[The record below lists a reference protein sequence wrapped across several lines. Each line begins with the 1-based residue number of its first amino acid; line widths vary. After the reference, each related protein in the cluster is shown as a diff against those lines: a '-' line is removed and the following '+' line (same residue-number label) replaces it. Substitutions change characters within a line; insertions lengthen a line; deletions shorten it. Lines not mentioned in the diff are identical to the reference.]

1 MTLDEFEQ
9 NLEVNL
15 NNLQNLLETGD
26 YKPLSVV
33 RIYKDKGNGTKRSI
47 GIPVVRDKVVQQA
60 LLSALSP
67 IFESEFLDCS
77 FAYRPGRSALN
88 AIDMLVALVKEGYK
102 WVLDGDIENFF
113 DSIDHDLLISFVAED
128 VTDTRVLKLIEALLN
143 ARVFDNMS
151 IHEEYL
157 GITQGSVISPLL
169 ANIFLHRFDQAI
181 TAKGYHLIRY
191 ADDFVVLEDTQEK
204 IGKALADTAATLRV
218 LKLNLNEKK
227 TKLIPIREGFVFLGY
242 YIDANGKGPGK
253 KAIGA
258 ISQKLHDIAQA
269 GKRRNISDRIED
281 LKQSIRGWSSYY
293 HTCRGIEPENQIALI
308 ALIEMS
314 LELDDEENA
323 KKLLSKRKN
332 FTIDLA
338 DIWYRLGHLAQTLGL
353 REEAL
358 DNFSHALALVPD
370 HFQAKESMKQLQ
382 LVDENVYASIERLKK
397 LIHFCPD
404 LAQPYRDLA
413 FCYAELGEY
422 GLAQESYQKA
432 EKLDLHVEPE
442 EQPITA
448 LPTPAEP
455 PQPLSFS
462 DDDVSLFASLFR
474 GRVDFFAYQW
484 VDDKGRRGFYPV
496 NRSLSAEELTNH
508 LRGKKTLGLYLL
520 DDEDRVSLAVIDI
533 DISQKA
539 LLEYAKDEQETKK
552 LHLLTHHDAIRIA
565 SVCDDLKLPVLI
577 EDSGYKGRH
586 LWFFFDSPLAA
597 KLARSLLKF
606 IAERAGKP
614 SSGIH
619 WEIFPNYDRLKGKG
633 YGPLIKLPLGIH
645 KRTNRRCIFLDREG
659 SPLPEQMVALS
670 QVSQI
675 SQQNVEEILLT
686 YRVKSRAAPQKKAV
700 ESPLV
705 QSVLSGC
712 NVIKYLVNKAK
723 ETHYLNNSE
732 RVTLLY
738 TFGHLGQEGKEFL
751 HKVISNCIN

>member
-1 MTLDEFEQ
+1 MNDHTLWERVCSYQNLRLAWTKVKEKGGGPGVDHMTLDEFEQ

-15 NNLQNLLETGD
+15 NTLQNLLETGD
-26 YKPLSVV
+26 YKPLPVV
-33 RIYKDKGNGTKRSI
+33 RIYRDKGNGTKRSI

-60 LLSALSP
+60 LLSVLSP
-67 IFESEFLDCS
+67 IFEPEFLDCS
-77 FAYRPGRSALN
+77 FAYRLGRSALN
-88 AIDMLVALVKEGYK
+88 AIDMLVALIKEGYK
-102 WVLDGDIENFF
+102 WVLDGDIERFF
-113 DSIDHDLLISFVAED
+113 DSIDHDLLISFVAEQ
-128 VTDTRVLKLIEALLN
+128 VADTRVLKLIQALLN
-143 ARVFDNMS
+143 ARVFDTMS

-169 ANIFLHRFDQAI
+169 ANLFLHRFDQAI

-204 IGKALADTAATLRV
+204 IGKALADTAATLRT

-227 TKLIPIREGFVFLGY
+227 TKLTPIREGFVFLGY

-258 ISQKLHDIAQA
+258 ISQKLHEIAQA

-281 LKQSIRGWSSYY
+281 LKQSIRGWSSYF
-293 HTCRGIEPENQIALI
+293 HTCRGIEPENPFALI

-323 KKLLSKRKN
+323 KKLLSKRKDV
-332 FTIDLA
+332 TIDHA
-338 DIWYRLGHLAQTLGL
+338 DIWYRLGHHAQALGL

-358 DNFSHALALVPD
+358 DDFSQALAIAPD
-370 HFQAKESMKQLQ
+370 HFQAKESLKQLQ

-404 LAQPYRDLA
+404 LAQSYRDLA

-442 EQPITA
+442 GKPIAT
-448 LPTPAEP
+448 LSTPAEP
-455 PQPLSFS
+455 PQPLIFS
-462 DDDVSLFASLFR
+462 EEDISLFQSLFR
-474 GRVDFFAYQW
+474 GRKDFFAYQW
-484 VDDKGRRGFYPV
+484 VDEKGRRGFYPV
-496 NRSLSAEELTNH
+496 NRSLSQEELKNH
-508 LRGKKTLGLYLL
+508 LEGKKTLGLYLL

-539 LLEYAKDEQETKK
+539 VLEYATDEQESKM
-552 LHLLTHHDAIRIA
+552 LQRLTHHDAIRIA
-565 SVCDDLKLPVLI
+565 SVCDDLELPVLI

-586 LWFFFDSPLAA
+586 LWFFFDSPVAA

-619 WEIFPNYDRLKGKG
+619 WEIFPNCDRLKGKE

-645 KRTNRRCIFLDREG
+645 KRTNAD
-659 SPLPEQMVALS
+659 
-670 QVSQI
+670 VSFSI
-675 SQQNVEEILLT
+675 EKAILCP
-686 YRVKSRAAPQKKAV
+686 SR
-700 ESPLV
+700 
-705 QSVLSGC
+705 
-712 NVIKYLVNKAK
+712 
-723 ETHYLNNSE
+723 
-732 RVTLLY
+732 
-738 TFGHLGQEGKEFL
+738 
-751 HKVISNCIN
+751 